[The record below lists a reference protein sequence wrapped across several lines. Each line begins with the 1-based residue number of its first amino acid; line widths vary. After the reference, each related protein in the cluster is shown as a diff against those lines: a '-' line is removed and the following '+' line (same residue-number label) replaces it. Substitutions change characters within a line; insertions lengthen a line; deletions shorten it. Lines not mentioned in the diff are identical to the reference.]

1 MQKEDFFLKQID
13 EFKEKAK
20 YLHNLM
26 MTKESKV
33 EELEG
38 QLEEKEEKAKNLQEI
53 LDGKQ
58 EEADKLTQNV
68 RVQIDA
74 LISRVDAQM
83 RTIDESISGEINTLE
98 EQISE
103 QLAEINSN
111 SRQGLAEVNSNSRQG
126 LAEMDK
132 KIQDFSVSTSEKL
145 EQQTNSMKE
154 TLESFSADLTKIKAE
169 LEKLA
174 EAPKDDEEGAQKLE
188 EVKLELGEKIHR
200 ENVKCYRNIQTLLE
214 ELEGKIERVE
224 IGTQSMKVV
233 KSYFGALII
242 LGVVNFAGIIA
253 IIAHMFGFF

>member
-26 MTKESKV
+26 TTKESKV

-38 QLEEKEEKAKNLQEI
+38 VLEEKEEKAKNLQEI

-68 RVQIDA
+68 RVQVDS

-83 RTIDESISGEINTLE
+83 RAMDEAISSEINTLE

-103 QLAEINSN
+103 QIVEINSN
-111 SRQGLAEVNSNSRQG
+111 SRQGMAE
-126 LAEMDK
+126 LDK
-132 KIQDFSVSTSEKL
+132 KIQDFSKSATEQL
-145 EQQTNSMKE
+145 EGQTKSIQA
-154 TLESFSADLTKIKAE
+154 TLQGFSSDLAKISAE
-169 LEKLA
+169 VEKLA
-174 EAPKDDEEGAQKLE
+174 EASGQEDEGDDKLE
-188 EVKLELGEKIHR
+188 AVKTELSEKIHR

-214 ELEGKIERVE
+214 ELEAKIEHVE
-224 IGTQSMKVV
+224 VGTQSMKVM
-233 KSYFGALII
+233 KSYFGVLII
-242 LGVVNFAGIIA
+242 LGVVNFAGVVA

>member
-38 QLEEKEEKAKNLQEI
+38 ELEEKEEKAKNLQEI

-83 RTIDESISGEINTLE
+83 RAIDESISGEINTLE

-103 QLAEINSN
+103 QMAEINSN
-111 SRQGLAEVNSNSRQG
+111 SRQGLAEM
-126 LAEMDK
+126 EK
-132 KIQDFSVSTSEKL
+132 KIQDFSLSTSEKL
-145 EQQTNSMKE
+145 EKQTDSVKE
-154 TLESFSADLTKIKAE
+154 TLGSFSSELTKINAE

-174 EAPKDDEEGAQKLE
+174 EAPKDDEESSKKLE

>member
-53 LDGKQ
+53 LNEKQ

-83 RTIDESISGEINTLE
+83 RAIDESISGEINTLE

-103 QLAEINSN
+103 QMAEI
-111 SRQGLAEVNSNSRQG
+111 NSNSRQG

-132 KIQDFSVSTSEKL
+132 KIQDFSLSTSEKL

-154 TLESFSADLTKIKAE
+154 TLESFSSELTKIKTE

-174 EAPKDDEEGAQKLE
+174 ETSKDDEENSQKLE

-214 ELEGKIERVE
+214 ELEGKIEHVE

-242 LGVVNFAGIIA
+242 IGVVNFAGIIA

>member
-111 SRQGLAEVNSNSRQG
+111 SRQGLAE
-126 LAEMDK
+126 MDK

-174 EAPKDDEEGAQKLE
+174 EAPKEDEEGAQKLE

>member
-53 LDGKQ
+53 LNVKQ

-83 RTIDESISGEINTLE
+83 RAIDESISGEINTLE

-103 QLAEINSN
+103 QMAEI
-111 SRQGLAEVNSNSRQG
+111 NSNSRQG

-132 KIQDFSVSTSEKL
+132 KIQNFSLSTSEKL

-154 TLESFSADLTKIKAE
+154 TLESFSSELTKIKTE

-174 EAPKDDEEGAQKLE
+174 ETSKDDEENSQKLE

-242 LGVVNFAGIIA
+242 IGVVNFSGLIA
-253 IIAHMFGFF
+253 IIAQMFGFI

>member
-38 QLEEKEEKAKNLQEI
+38 ELEEKEEKAKNLQEI

-58 EEADKLTQNV
+58 EEADNLTQNV

-83 RTIDESISGEINTLE
+83 RAIDESISGEINTLE

-103 QLAEINSN
+103 QMAEINSN
-111 SRQGLAEVNSNSRQG
+111 SRQGLAEM
-126 LAEMDK
+126 EK
-132 KIQDFSVSTSEKL
+132 KIQDFSLSTSEKL
-145 EQQTNSMKE
+145 EKQTDSVKE
-154 TLESFSADLTKIKAE
+154 TLGSFSSELTKINAE

-174 EAPKDDEEGAQKLE
+174 EAPKDDEESSKKLE

>member
-26 MTKESKV
+26 TTKESKV

-38 QLEEKEEKAKNLQEI
+38 VLEEKEEKAKNLQEI

-68 RVQIDA
+68 RVQVDS

-83 RTIDESISGEINTLE
+83 RAMDETISSEINTLE

-103 QLAEINSN
+103 QIVEINSN
-111 SRQGLAEVNSNSRQG
+111 SRQGMAE
-126 LAEMDK
+126 LDK
-132 KIQDFSVSTSEKL
+132 KIQDFSKSASEQL
-145 EQQTNSMKE
+145 EGQTKSIRA
-154 TLESFSADLTKIKAE
+154 TLQGFSSDLAKISAE
-169 LEKLA
+169 VEKLA
-174 EAPKDDEEGAQKLE
+174 EASDQEDEGDDKLE
-188 EVKLELGEKIHR
+188 TVKTELSEKIHR

-214 ELEGKIERVE
+214 ELEAKIEHVE
-224 IGTQSMKVV
+224 VGTQSMKVM
-233 KSYFGALII
+233 KSYFGVLII
-242 LGVVNFAGIIA
+242 LGVINFVGVVA

>member
-38 QLEEKEEKAKNLQEI
+38 ELEEKEEKAKNLQEI

-58 EEADKLTQNV
+58 EEADNLTQNV

-83 RTIDESISGEINTLE
+83 RAIDESISGEINTLE

-103 QLAEINSN
+103 QMAEINSN
-111 SRQGLAEVNSNSRQG
+111 SRQGLAEM
-126 LAEMDK
+126 EK
-132 KIQDFSVSTSEKL
+132 KIQGFSLSTSEKL
-145 EQQTNSMKE
+145 EKQTDSVKE
-154 TLESFSADLTKIKAE
+154 TLGSFSSELTKINAE

-174 EAPKDDEEGAQKLE
+174 EAPKDDEESSKKLE